1 MGHDS
6 GLCVA
11 KTPNSIMNIFFTH
24 IYLLNFRLYA
34 GICIILSMIYGRL
47 SAFSK
52 TAGPGILFACTAI
65 GVSHLVQSTRAG
77 ADFGLM
83 IVWFVILVNLLKYPF
98 FEYGSRYANST
109 QTSIIDGYKQ
119 LGKPALWLYLLLTI
133 LSMFFVT
140 GAVGFVTAGF
150 FENLFGID
158 FLGDW
163 TVVIL
168 FIACVGILAIGKY
181 HVLDSLIKVIAIV
194 LLVSTFTA
202 FIFAMY
208 NGPISPSIGFEPKQL
223 WDVSGI
229 FFLLALMGWMP
240 TAVDLS
246 SWNSLWTLERMK
258 QTNYKPQL
266 KETLFEFR
274 LGYLITGVLAVIFV
288 ILGTFIFYGSG
299 EELPNNN
306 SDFAHKVVTLYT
318 KTIGNWSYIV
328 IAASAFSVMF
338 GTIIAVFDGYSRSLQ
353 RTIELIFTKK
363 EDKIRTKF
371 RTFYTVFLIVIAS
384 GSFLVISQF
393 QNNLKELVD
402 FATVLSFV
410 IAPIIAIFNFRLV
423 TGKFLPK
430 EFQPSLML
438 RLMSFAGIIFLSGFA
453 MFFLILKFSS

>member
-1 MGHDS
+1 
-6 GLCVA
+6 
-11 KTPNSIMNIFFTH
+11 
-24 IYLLNFRLYA
+24 
-34 GICIILSMIYGRL
+34 MINDRL
-47 SAFSK
+47 STFSK

-77 ADFGLM
+77 ADYGLM
-83 IVWFVILVNLLKYPF
+83 MVGFVIVVTLLKYPF

-119 LGKPALWLYLLLTI
+119 LGNPALWLYFLLTI

-158 FLGDW
+158 FLGEW

-168 FIACVGILAIGKY
+168 FVICVGILAIGKY
-181 HVLDSLIKVIAIV
+181 HVLDSLIKIIAIV
-194 LLVSTFTA
+194 LLVSTVTA
-202 FIFAMY
+202 FLFALY
-208 NGPISPSIGFEPKQL
+208 NGPVEPISGFEAKQL

-258 QTNYKPQL
+258 QTNYKPKL
-266 KETLFEFR
+266 KETLLEFR
-274 LGYLITGVLAVIFV
+274 LAYLITGVLAVMFV

-306 SDFAHKVVTLYT
+306 SDFANKVVTLYT
-318 KTIGNWSYIV
+318 ETIGAWSYIL

-371 RTFYTVFLIVIAS
+371 RTFYTIFLIVIAS

-393 QNNLKELVD
+393 GNNLKDLVD

-410 IAPIIAIFNFRLV
+410 IAPVIAIFNFRLV
-423 TGKFLPK
+423 TGKFLDK
-430 EFQPSLML
+430 EHQPSAML
-438 RLMSFAGIIFLSGFA
+438 KVLSFAGIVFLSGFA
-453 MFFLILKFSS
+453 LFFLMMKFFS